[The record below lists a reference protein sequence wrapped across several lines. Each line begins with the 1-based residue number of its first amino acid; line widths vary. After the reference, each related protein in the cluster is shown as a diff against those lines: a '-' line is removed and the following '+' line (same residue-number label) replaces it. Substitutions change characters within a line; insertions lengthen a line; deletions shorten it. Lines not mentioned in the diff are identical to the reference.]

1 MAELFVTMPQLGESV
16 GEGIIERWLVEPGQ
30 PVAELDALL
39 VITTDKV
46 EAEVPA
52 PATGVLREILA
63 PEGSVVPVG
72 DPIAVLD
79 VAPAG
84 PEDAAA
90 GAAGPVAGAPPVA
103 APHPET
109 AEASTHPR
117 DEPPP
122 PQAPEPGGGASAEDG
137 EGSRAVPL
145 GPLRRRIAERMAL
158 SKATI
163 PHALQVQEVDM
174 RGVMDSLALHRQE
187 WKRRGDASLTP
198 LAYVIAA
205 AAAALQRCPEL
216 NATFADD
223 RLLLHRRVD
232 LGVAIALPDGVV
244 VPVLRSA
251 DRMSIAA
258 IARSVSHLVEA
269 SRSHALGV
277 NDMTGATFTVNNSGA
292 LGTLFSYS
300 VIQPGQVGILSMG
313 AVSERPRVLD
323 GGIVARPLMY
333 LSLSVDHRA
342 VDGLGA
348 ATFLGECRRW
358 LESVTAGT
366 PLE

>member
-1 MAELFVTMPQLGESV
+1 MTELFVTMPQLGESV
-16 GEGIIERWLVEPGQ
+16 AEGIIERWLVQPGQ

-63 PEGSVVPVG
+63 AEGSVVPVG
-72 DPIAVLD
+72 EPIAVLD
-79 VAPAG
+79 LVTADVEAAPSVPAAARASLPVPPPKPAMASTRPSGDVPSAPAEELG
-84 PEDAAA
+84 SDLSAR
-90 GAAGPVAGAPPVA
+90 
-103 APHPET
+103 T
-109 AEASTHPR
+109 ATDS
-117 DEPPP
+117 
-122 PQAPEPGGGASAEDG
+122 QAI
-137 EGSRAVPL
+137 PL
-145 GPLRRRIAERMAL
+145 TPLRRRVAERMAL

-174 RGVMDSLALHRQE
+174 RGVMDNLALHRDE
-187 WKRRGDASLTP
+187 WKRQDGVSLTP

-205 AAAALQRCPEL
+205 AAAALHRCPEL

-223 RLLLHRRVD
+223 HILLHRRID
-232 LGVAIALPDGVV
+232 IGVATALPDGVV
-244 VPVLRSA
+244 VPVLRGA
-251 DRMSIAA
+251 DAMSIAS
-258 IARSVSHLVEA
+258 IARSVSQLVAA
-269 SRSHALGV
+269 SRAHTLSVDEL
-277 NDMTGATFTVNNSGA
+277 TGATFTVNNSGA

-300 VIQPGQVGILSMG
+300 VIQPGQVAILTMG
-313 AVSERPRVLD
+313 AVTQRPWVLD
-323 GGIVARPLMY
+323 GSVVARPLMY

-348 ATFLGECRRW
+348 ATFLGECRHW
-358 LESVTAGT
+358 LESVSSGT

>member
-63 PEGSVVPVG
+63 EEGSVVPVG

-79 VAPAG
+79 LAPGDKGEPAATAGGARAAETPLFDPLPGTAEAPARSADRLA
-84 PEDAAA
+84 PPPAPDRAA
-90 GAAGPVAGAPPVA
+90 GAAGASEAG
-103 APHPET
+103 
-109 AEASTHPR
+109 
-117 DEPPP
+117 
-122 PQAPEPGGGASAEDG
+122 
-137 EGSRAVPL
+137 RAVSL
-145 GPLRRRIAERMAL
+145 SPLRRRIAERMSL
-158 SKATI
+158 SKSTI

-174 RGVMDSLALHRQE
+174 RGVMDSLALHREE
-187 WKRRGDASLTP
+187 WKRQGGAGLTP

-223 RLLLHRRVD
+223 HILLHGRVD
-232 LGVAIALPDGVV
+232 IGVATALPEGVV
-244 VPVLRSA
+244 VPVLRDA
-251 DRMSIAA
+251 HLMSIAS
-258 IARSVSHLVEA
+258 IARSVSELIDA
-269 SRSHALGV
+269 SRSHSLGV
-277 NDMTGATFTVNNSGA
+277 DDMTGATFTVNNSGA

-300 VIQPGQVGILSMG
+300 VIQPGQVAILSMG
-313 AVSERPRVLD
+313 AVTERPWVLE
-323 GGIVARPLMY
+323 GSIVARPLMY

-348 ATFLGECRRW
+348 ATFLRECRRW